1 MLKAVST
8 LPQVSPVTTSYHLLQ
23 VLMVPVWVGSLGA
36 DKAVVCGAADVEDTQ
51 AAVVVPTQ

>member
-1 MLKAVST
+1 
-8 LPQVSPVTTSYHLLQ
+8 
-23 VLMVPVWVGSLGA
+23 MVPVWVGSLGA